1 MHIAIIG
8 AGAFII
14 FVVIGGLLM
23 AAVVL
28 EQRTRRHM
36 AAAAPASVP
45 AEMAVEASS
54 PETSVASGPK
64 AKAMA
69 AASGRS

>member
-1 MHIAIIG
+1 MHIAVIG

-23 AAVVL
+23 AATVL
-28 EQRTRRHM
+28 EQRTRRQT
-36 AAAAPASVP
+36 AASATASVP
-45 AEMAVEASS
+45 AEVAVETSS
-54 PETSVASGPK
+54 PEMSVPSVPK